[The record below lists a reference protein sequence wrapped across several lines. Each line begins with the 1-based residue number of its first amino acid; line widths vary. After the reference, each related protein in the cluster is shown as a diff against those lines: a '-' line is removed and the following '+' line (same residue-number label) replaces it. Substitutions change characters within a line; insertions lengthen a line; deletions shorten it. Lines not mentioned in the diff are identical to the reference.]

1 MTTLIIA
8 TRNAHKVAE
17 IQAIL
22 GKQFRYL
29 SLNDFVGAPT
39 PLENAAS
46 FAGNATIK
54 AVELA
59 GWLAA
64 QPKVLLAKAGGSV
77 DAVHVLADD
86 SGLIV
91 DALNGAP
98 GVHSAR
104 FAGMDTG
111 MPGNSPDHANNAKL
125 IRLLKDV
132 PATNRCARFCCAIA
146 LDRILMSSITGKVL
160 APVSGGAARQVLT
173 FEGFCEGRIALS
185 ASGQGGFGY
194 DPLFIPEGQSK
205 SFAELGEKEKNR
217 ISHRSR
223 ALEKVRAKLS

>member
-39 PLENAAS
+39 PLENAAT

-59 GWLAA
+59 GWLAS
-64 QPKVLLAKAGGSV
+64 QPKALLAKAGGSV

-132 PATNRCARFCCAIA
+132 PATNRSARFCCAIA
-146 LDRILMSSITGKVL
+146 LGRILMSSITGKVL

-185 ASGQGGFGY
+185 PSGQGGFGY
-194 DPLFIPEGQSK
+194 DPLFIPEGQTK